1 MNIEFNHAK
10 VVMLLDKEKL
20 NWQTNQ
26 FILGMF
32 LNLLLGLFDSE
43 IPKIDG
49 IRFQESIPDG
59 FNSFSILVFL
69 DRRNLIS
76 PWLQAIKVI
85 ENRLSFSIIWSS
97 LCIKKNKKTIHFYS
111 SNWFT
116 FFFILSALP
125 VKWIIAHCSAWTC
138 IYRMNWTRHELYK
151 INVHSS
157 AKLWSLLWLYALHNI
172 NKLHWNKITITL
184 KITLIELMV

>member
-26 FILGMF
+26 FILGKF

-49 IRFQESIPDG
+49 IRFQESFLTVV

-85 ENRLSFSIIWSS
+85 ENRLSFSIIWSF
-97 LCIKKNKKTIHFYS
+97 LCIKKNKLTLIDLH
-111 SNWFT
+111 
-116 FFFILSALP
+116 FFILSDLP

-184 KITLIELMV
+184 KITLIELVG